1 MRPFQAYEVPFLGLK
16 EGFHHFEFE
25 VNDTFF
31 SHFEFSQIEAAEI
44 KVGMTLEKQST
55 MMILEFDLNGSVKS
69 LCDRC
74 GAPMDLEI
82 EHQDRVIVKFGD
94 ETEMT
99 EDEILVLGPAEH
111 ILHLEQYL
119 YEFAHLGLP
128 SKVAHEDEE
137 DCDQDALDKLS
148 EWEIGEDDD
157 EENDPRW
164 DALKGL
170 K

>member
-16 EGFHHFEFE
+16 EGFHDFEFE

-31 SHFEFSQIEAAEI
+31 SHFEFSQIEAAELN
-44 KVGMTLEKQST
+44 VGMTLEKQST

-69 LCDRC
+69 FCDRC

-128 SKVAHEDEE
+128 SKVVHENEE

-148 EWEIGEDDD
+148 EWEIGEDDE